1 MQNLST
7 LFAAF
12 RAHGCRSVVVKRLSA
27 NDDNRHQTYFG
38 RGRDSFEI
46 LNLLPVDDILPATSG
61 KNDTPVFKAALD
73 FNWLGDNGTTIE
85 QAPGAQLILYPQ
97 YPEVRFSG
105 FLLGTVSER
114 ARLMK
119 EQREGRY
126 LFMGV
131 QDDES
136 KRRIIGYVA
145 GADEAIANE
154 FYQNHADTPTVGVFK
169 VVDLHQGNNLQELLQ
184 DLAVI
189 HQKGLI
195 PGKRLISDG
204 TEVPCTASNCGGY
217 TLEAELGITPNSRS
231 EPDYLGWEV
240 KSYGVKKFTRTGAKC
255 ITLMTPE
262 PTGGFYREDSPQ
274 AFVRRYGSHSTKHTD
289 RMDFAGRHIFEK
301 PNLRSGLTLQL
312 QGYDKDKS
320 IITDTG
326 GCVAL
331 IDGAGTVAASW
342 DFAGLLKHW
351 NRKHNQAVYVPSIR
365 PAGTSTYQYSNM
377 VSTAEGTDFLKLI
390 GGFAAGAVFY
400 DPGINVENISTNPTA
415 HLRSQFRI
423 LSRNLP
429 GLYHTMT
436 EHDLTTI

>member
-38 RGRDSFEI
+38 GSFEV
-46 LNLLPVDDILPATSG
+46 LNLLPVDEILPATSG
-61 KNDTPVFKAALD
+61 QNGIPIFKAALN
-73 FNWLGDNGTTIE
+73 FSWLDDNGTTIE

-105 FLLGTVSER
+105 FLVRTVSKR

-126 LFMGV
+126 LFMGI
-131 QDDES
+131 QDDENN
-136 KRRIIGYVA
+136 RRIIGYVA
-145 GADEAIANE
+145 GEDEAISNE
-154 FYQNHADTPTVGVFK
+154 FHQTHAATPAAGVFK
-169 VVDLHQGNNLQELLQ
+169 VVDLHQGNNLQQLLH

-189 HQKGLI
+189 HQHGLI
-195 PGKRLISDG
+195 PGKRLIADG
-204 TEVPCTASNCGGY
+204 SEVPCIASNCGGY
-217 TLEAELGITPNSRS
+217 TLEAELGIIPNSRS

-240 KSYGVKKFTRTGAKC
+240 KSYGVKNFARTGARR

-289 RMDFAGRHIFEK
+289 RMDFAGTHSFEK
-301 PNLRSGLTLQL
+301 PNPRSGLTLQL
-312 QGYDKDKS
+312 QGYDKAESK
-320 IITDTG
+320 ITDSA

-331 IDGAGTVAASW
+331 IDGSGIVAASW

-351 NRKHNQAVYVPSIR
+351 NRKHNQAVYVPSLR
-365 PAGTSTYQYSNM
+365 PKGTSSYYYSNI

-400 DPGINVENISTNPTA
+400 DPGIKVENISTSPKA

-429 GLYHTMT
+429 SLYHTMT
-436 EHDLTTI
+436 RHDLTSL